1 MRRYSW
7 AGLLLLMLA
16 LPVFAQGAGGVRKQV
31 EASMRVTGEIT
42 VDEQGQ
48 VASYTLDDPAK
59 LPSGIV
65 KFVRDNIAHWKFEP
79 PVIEGKSVSIR
90 NNLSVLLVANRQ
102 EDGDYLMRVQAVSF
116 YPQQTD
122 AGYEVAS
129 RVMTPPRYPM
139 SAARAGVG
147 GVVFL
152 ALKVGR
158 DGQVQDVAAEQ
169 VNLKAVASE
178 NQMNKFR
185 QMLATASIDTA
196 RRWSFD
202 PPARGELA
210 AADYWTVRVPVEF
223 SLGDALPRYGEWVKY
238 VPGPRIMPS
247 WVEEMQ
253 ARESPEAMA
262 AGTPRI
268 VGGDGLRLLTPLAQ
282 EG

>member
-7 AGLLLLMLA
+7 ASLLLLMLA
-16 LPVFAQGAGGVRKQV
+16 LPVFAQGVGGVRKQV

-48 VASYTLDDPAK
+48 VASYTLDEPAK
-59 LPSGIV
+59 LPPGIV
-65 KFVRDNIAHWKFEP
+65 KFVQDNIAHWKFAP
-79 PVIEGKSVSIR
+79 PVIEGRPVRLR
-90 NNLSVLLVANRQ
+90 NNMSVLLVANRQ

-116 YPQQTD
+116 DPQQTD

-139 SAARAGVG
+139 AAARAGVG
-147 GVVFL
+147 GIVFL
-152 ALKVGR
+152 ALRIGR
-158 DGQVQDVAAEQ
+158 DGNVQEVAAEQ
-169 VNLKAVASE
+169 VNLKAVATE

-202 PPARGELA
+202 PPVRGEQA
-210 AADYWTVRVPVEF
+210 AADSWTLRVPVEF

-238 VPGPRIMPS
+238 VPGPRSMPG
-247 WVEEMQ
+247 WVDETQ

-268 VGGDGLRLLTPLAQ
+268 MGGDGLRLLTPLAQ